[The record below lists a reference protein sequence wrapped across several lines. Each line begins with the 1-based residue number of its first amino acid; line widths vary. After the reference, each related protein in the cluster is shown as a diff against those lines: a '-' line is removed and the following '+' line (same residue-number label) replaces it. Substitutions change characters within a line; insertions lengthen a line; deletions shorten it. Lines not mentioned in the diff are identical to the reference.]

1 MRMLSAVS
9 TTVNLDDR
17 QDPGFGYGCAPTSCG
32 DNDCGFL
39 ESFWN
44 RMLTGPEMAICL
56 DDSKARKLLGFKP
69 TKARVTA
76 NELRVIAQGF
86 QKDEI
91 W

>member
-1 MRMLSAVS
+1 
-9 TTVNLDDR
+9 
-17 QDPGFGYGCAPTSCG
+17 
-32 DNDCGFL
+32 
-39 ESFWN
+39 
-44 RMLTGPEMAICL
+44 MLTGPEMAICL